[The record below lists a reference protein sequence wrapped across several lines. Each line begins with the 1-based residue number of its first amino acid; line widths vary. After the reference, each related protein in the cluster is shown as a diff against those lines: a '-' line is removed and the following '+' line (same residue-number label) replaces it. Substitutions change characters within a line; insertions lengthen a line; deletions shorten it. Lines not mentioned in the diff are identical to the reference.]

1 MTSSDF
7 IKSEAFKNRIN
18 TVIDSMVNVTDEQSI
33 KPTLEPLLARLFLD
47 SFNDGIIANMT
58 EKKKISKEN
67 LVKKSKE
74 ITNWLPA
81 HFKKTET
88 GKKLVELMLAE
99 LLNNT
104 TDYVLNIG
112 YETILEDCFN
122 KVLRIAYSIGITT
135 GFEIASDDELKRI
148 YTANVERFMNSGE
161 IGKE

>member
-7 IKSEAFKNRIN
+7 INSEAFKNRIN
-18 TVIDSMVNVTDEQSI
+18 TVIDSAKDITDERALKQVM
-33 KPTLEPLLARLFLD
+33 EPLLSRLFLD

-58 EKKKISKEN
+58 ERKKISKEN

-81 HFKKTET
+81 HFKNTET

-112 YETILEDCFN
+112 YETVLEDCFD

-135 GFEIASDDELKRI
+135 GFEIASDPDLKKI

-161 IGKE
+161 IRKE

>member
-18 TVIDSMVNVTDEQSI
+18 TVIDSMVNVTDEQAI
-33 KPTLEPLLARLFLD
+33 KPTLEPLLARLLLD

-88 GKKLVELMLAE
+88 GKKLVELMLSE

-161 IGKE
+161 IGKD

>member
-18 TVIDSMVNVTDEQSI
+18 TVIDSMVNITDEQSI
-33 KPTLEPLLARLFLD
+33 KPTLEPLLARLLLD

-88 GKKLVELMLAE
+88 GKK
-99 LLNNT
+99 T
-104 TDYVLNIG
+104 
-112 YETILEDCFN
+112 
-122 KVLRIAYSIGITT
+122 R
-135 GFEIASDDELKRI
+135 
-148 YTANVERFMNSGE
+148 
-161 IGKE
+161 

>member
-1 MTSSDF
+1 
-7 IKSEAFKNRIN
+7 
-18 TVIDSMVNVTDEQSI
+18 
-33 KPTLEPLLARLFLD
+33 
-47 SFNDGIIANMT
+47 
-58 EKKKISKEN
+58 
-67 LVKKSKE
+67 
-74 ITNWLPA
+74 
-81 HFKKTET
+81 
-88 GKKLVELMLAE
+88 MLSE

-161 IGKE
+161 IGKD